1 VLIKLRTKIK
11 ICGITK
17 LSNALEAVKLG
28 VDALGFV
35 FFRDS
40 PRYIEPKKAREIIDQ
55 MPSFISRVGL
65 FVNASKEEVL
75 LAISESRVNML
86 QFHGDEDENF
96 CNQFDLPY
104 IKAISFK
111 DGINLLEYCQLFSS
125 SSAILIDTYSQK
137 MRGGTGKTFNWDLI
151 PKKLPSP
158 LIIAGGLNSNN
169 VSLLINSV
177 NPYGVDVS
185 GGVELDKGIKDH
197 KMMKNFVLGV
207 NNATI

>member
-1 VLIKLRTKIK
+1 MRTKIK
-11 ICGITK
+11 ICGITNPK
-17 LSNALEAVKLG
+17 NAIEAAKLG

-35 FFRDS
+35 FFSES
-40 PRYIEPKKAREIIDQ
+40 PRYIEPKKAREIIDL

-65 FVNASKEEVL
+65 FVNASKKEVL
-75 LAISESRVNML
+75 LAISESRINML

-104 IKAISFK
+104 IKAISLK
-111 DGINLLEYCQLFSS
+111 DGINLLEYCQAFSS
-125 SSAILIDTYSQK
+125 SSAILIDTYSQEV
-137 MRGGTGKTFNWDLI
+137 RGGTGKTFNWDLI
-151 PKKLPSP
+151 PKNLPSP
-158 LIIAGGLNSNN
+158 LIIAGGLHSDN
-169 VSLLINSV
+169 VSSLIHSV

-185 GGVELDKGIKDH
+185 GGVELVKGIKDH

>member
-1 VLIKLRTKIK
+1 LRTKIK
-11 ICGITK
+11 ICGITNPK
-17 LSNALEAVKLG
+17 NAIEAAELG

-35 FFRDS
+35 FFSES
-40 PRYIEPKKAREIIDQ
+40 PRYIEPKKAREIIDL

-65 FVNASKEEVL
+65 FVNASKQEVL
-75 LAISESRVNML
+75 LAISESRINML

-104 IKAISFK
+104 IKAISLK
-111 DGINLLEYCQLFSS
+111 DGINLLEYCQAFSS

-137 MRGGTGKTFNWDLI
+137 VRGGTGKTFNWDLI
-151 PKKLPSP
+151 PKNLPSP
-158 LIIAGGLNSNN
+158 LIIAGGLHSDN
-169 VSLLINSV
+169 VSSLIHSV

>member
-1 VLIKLRTKIK
+1 MRTKIK
-11 ICGITK
+11 ICGITTQRD
-17 LSNALEAVKLG
+17 ALKAVELG

-35 FFRDS
+35 FFSES
-40 PRYIEPKKAREIIDQ
+40 PRYIEPRKARAIINLL
-55 MPSFISRVGL
+55 PSFVLRVGL
-65 FVNASKEEVL
+65 FVNAPKEEVL
-75 LAISESRVNML
+75 SIISESRVNML

-96 CNQFDLPY
+96 CNQFNLPY

-151 PKKLPSP
+151 PKNLPSP
-158 LIIAGGLNSNN
+158 LIIAGGLDGSN
-169 VSLLINSV
+169 VSSLINSV

-207 NNATI
+207 SNATI

>member
-1 VLIKLRTKIK
+1 MRTKIK

-17 LSNALEAVKLG
+17 LSNALQAAELG

-35 FFRDS
+35 FYSDS
-40 PRYIEPKKAREIIDQ
+40 PRYIEPKKAREIINLL
-55 MPSFISRVGL
+55 PSFISRVGL
-65 FVNASKEEVL
+65 FVNASKEDVL
-75 LAISESRVNML
+75 LAISESRINML
-86 QFHGDEDENF
+86 QFHGDEDEIF

-125 SSAILIDTYSQK
+125 CSAILVDAYCK
-137 MRGGTGKTFNWDLI
+137 NMRGGTGKTFNWDL
-151 PKKLPSP
+151 LPNDLPLP
-158 LIIAGGLNSNN
+158 LIIAGGLDSDN
-169 VSLLINSV
+169 VSSLINSV

>member
-1 VLIKLRTKIK
+1 LRTKIK
-11 ICGITK
+11 ICGITNLK
-17 LSNALEAVKLG
+17 NALEAVELG

-35 FFRDS
+35 FLTES
-40 PRYIEPKKAREIIDQ
+40 PRYIKPKKARAIIDLL
-55 MPSFISRVGL
+55 PSFVLRVGL
-65 FVNASKEEVL
+65 FVNAPKEEVL
-75 LAISESRVNML
+75 LAITESRVNLL

-96 CNQFDLPY
+96 CNQFNLPY

-111 DGINLLEYCQLFSS
+111 DGINLLEYCQLYAS

-151 PKKLPSP
+151 PKQLPLP
-158 LIIAGGLNSNN
+158 MIIAGGLDSKN
-169 VSLLINSV
+169 VSSLINSV

-197 KMMKNFVLGV
+197 NMMKNFVLGV
-207 NNATI
+207 NNAAI

>member
-1 VLIKLRTKIK
+1 LRTKIK

-111 DGINLLEYCQLFSS
+111 DGINLLEYCQIFAS

-151 PKKLPSP
+151 PKQLPLP
-158 LIIAGGLNSNN
+158 LIIAGGLDSKN
-169 VSLLINSV
+169 VSSLINSV

-185 GGVELDKGIKDH
+185 GGVEVDKGIKDH
-197 KMMKNFVLGV
+197 NMMKNFVLGV
-207 NNATI
+207 NNAAI

>member
-1 VLIKLRTKIK
+1 M
-11 ICGITK
+11 
-17 LSNALEAVKLG
+17 LSDALEAADLG

-35 FFRDS
+35 FFNDS
-40 PRYIEPKKAREIIDQ
+40 PRYIEPKKARKIINSL
-55 MPSFISRVGL
+55 PSFISRVGL

-75 LAISESRVNML
+75 LAITESRINML
-86 QFHGDEDENF
+86 QFHGDEDETF

-111 DGINLLEYCQLFSS
+111 DGINLLEYCQVFSS

-158 LIIAGGLNSNN
+158 LIIAGGLDSSN
-169 VSLLINSV
+169 VSSLINSV

-185 GGVELDKGIKDH
+185 GGVEIDKGIKDH
-197 KMMKNFVLGV
+197 KMMENFVLGV
-207 NNATI
+207 NNAAI